1 MKYSD
6 ETTRDEMYNEV
17 GVDVFDAPVPGESL
31 TADPNSPKPWEQP
44 PQFTEQEEAVHHI
57 FMMLTEEGNYEDLID
72 TMRNGAAL
80 SELAQVFLFQGFSKG
95 AWTPDLM
102 LLLVEPTIYIL
113 IWLADQAGIEPVL
126 DRDYDAWEEE
136 ENLNKETSVIN
147 EDIQRMNPKQN
158 MPDSLLSKM
167 NSFEAQ
173 QEGVM

>member
-1 MKYSD
+1 
-6 ETTRDEMYNEV
+6 
-17 GVDVFDAPVPGESL
+17 
-31 TADPNSPKPWEQP
+31 
-44 PQFTEQEEAVHHI
+44 
-57 FMMLTEEGNYEDLID
+57 MMLTEEGNYEDLLD